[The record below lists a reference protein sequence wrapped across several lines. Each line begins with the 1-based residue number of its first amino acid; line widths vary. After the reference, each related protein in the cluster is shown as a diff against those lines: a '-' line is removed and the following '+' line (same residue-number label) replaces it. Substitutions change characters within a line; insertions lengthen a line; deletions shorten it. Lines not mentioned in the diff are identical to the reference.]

1 MIFSKDFTFILD
13 KNFEKKD
20 ERSIKIIILFSMIIL
35 NCKNAIKSDR
45 TKSMNHAF
53 LISHFWFF
61 FYQIFIEL
69 KNNSKFQK

>member
-35 NCKNAIKSDR
+35 N
-45 TKSMNHAF
+45 
-53 LISHFWFF
+53 
-61 FYQIFIEL
+61 
-69 KNNSKFQK
+69 